1 MALTKYKLG
10 ELIEPYDERN
20 VGETYTLS
28 DVRGIATSKEFIS
41 TKADMEGVELYN
53 YKIVPP
59 NFFVY
64 VPDTSRRGNKISL
77 AYNSS
82 KNTYI
87 VSSISIVFK
96 VIKPKILLSDYLFMY
111 FNRPE
116 FDRYARF
123 NSWGSARETFSW
135 EDMCDM
141 DIKLPDIPT
150 QQKYVGIYNAMV
162 ANQKAYERGLDDLK
176 LVCDAYFDIAK
187 KEKTLPLGILIENVD
202 LRNSNGLY
210 SSKDV
215 KGITNNKEFAET
227 KADIT
232 SVDLTKFKI
241 VQSGEFAYNSRT
253 DGRDMLVVALN
264 RESCSIIV
272 TFNYNVFKIR
282 KEKEDVILSEYL
294 YAFLKRAEFD
304 RQVRFSSWGSSQ
316 ELLSWDNLC
325 DFQVPVPTIKEQSA
339 IAEIIKSYTQRKRI
353 NEQLKA
359 QIKDICPIL
368 IKGSL
373 EACK

>member
-111 FNRPE
+111 FNRSE

-150 QQKYVGIYNAMV
+150 QQKYVGIYNSMV